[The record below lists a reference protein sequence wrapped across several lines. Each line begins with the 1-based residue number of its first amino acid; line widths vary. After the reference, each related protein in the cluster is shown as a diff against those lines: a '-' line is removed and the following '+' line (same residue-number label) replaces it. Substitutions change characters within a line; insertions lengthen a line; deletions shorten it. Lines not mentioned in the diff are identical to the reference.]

1 MRNAYKILSGKLLE
15 MWPIG
20 RPRIRWEELD
30 GTGPGL
36 CLLVAL
42 VLVVLKVWNC
52 AAGELD
58 S

>member
-36 CLLVAL
+36 CPIS
-42 VLVVLKVWNC
+42 
-52 AAGELD
+52 GFI
-58 S
+58 